1 MRLQGFLDWFA
12 IIDPAPIGETFNW
25 APGILFLYALSHL
38 LIILSCY
45 SIPAAF
51 AYFVWYR
58 KDLQHRWIFLVF
70 GIFILAYGMTH
81 LLSLILLWKPMIWLD
96 IAVKLFTA
104 AISVATAYMVVK
116 ITPHALKIPNPTQL
130 ATEVEEE
137 IQERREAYVA
147 LKTTEISLRESREQL
162 RKANMELEARV
173 ESRTHELARQTA
185 VLRRI
190 IDSIPDLIILKDTNS
205 AYLGSNKA
213 FEEFTGK
220 SEQDQIGK
228 TDYDLFDSNLAVTF
242 RSLDRQILETGQTHS
257 QEEWVTY
264 PDGHKA
270 LLSTVKTPFYGPD
283 GEVLGLVGI
292 SRDITDR
299 VEAENSLRQAATVFE
314 STREGVMITTADKR
328 ILMVNR
334 AFTELLGYA
343 EAEVLGK
350 STDMLQSPRHDK
362 EFFRR
367 MWTEIKT
374 IGHWQGEVWNR
385 RKNGVEFPQ
394 LLSLSTV
401 KDNEGKVTQYV
412 SVFTDISKIKQTE
425 AELEFLA
432 HHDPLTRLPNRR
444 LLLARI
450 RHAIDIVNRDGGM
463 LALLMLDLDR
473 FKDVNDSFGHA
484 TGDEL
489 LQQVADRLSKRLRT
503 VDTLTRLG
511 GDEFTVLL
519 QGITNR
525 EDAGRVASEI
535 VTMLGEPWFLS
546 NGFEVRIGSSV
557 GITLFPDHCT
567 TAEEML
573 QQADTALYQAKEEGR
588 GRFKYFSEDLTLA
601 ARERIALEAALRR
614 AITENE
620 LRVYYQPQIDIA
632 TGDMV
637 GAEALLRWQ
646 HPEEGMMLPSRYI
659 AVAEET
665 GLIGAIGDWVLNET
679 CRQGK
684 EWLDAGY
691 RPITLAVNLSPQQFH
706 HKDIAASVSQAL
718 EKSGFPA
725 SYLELEL
732 TETILIKREQD
743 AVEKMHLLRAQGIR
757 LAIDDFGTGYSSLSY
772 LKRFPLDVLKIDKS
786 FVDDIPE
793 KRDDMEIANT
803 VIAIGHT
810 LGFKVLA
817 EGVETVEQ
825 LEFLKAQGCD
835 LYQGFLMSQPLPAA
849 EFEKFLHKK
858 TAP

>member
-51 AYFVWYR
+51 AYFVWFR

-334 AFTELLGYA
+334 AFTELLGYT

-385 RKNGVEFPQ
+385 RKSGDEFPQ

-489 LQQVADRLSKRLRT
+489 LQQVADRLTKRLRT

-620 LRVYYQPQIDIA
+620 LRVFYQPQIDIA

-679 CRQGK
+679 CRQGRA
-684 EWLDAGY
+684 WLDAGY
-691 RPITLAVNLSPQQFH
+691 SPITLAVNLSPQQFH
-706 HKDIAASVSQAL
+706 HKDITASVTQAL

-725 SYLELEL
+725 SHLELEL